1 MADNRKQ
8 HNKKALVEA
17 LEQSLGVVTTACKH
31 VGINRTTFY
40 KYYKQDKAFRD
51 AVDDIGEVA
60 IDFVE
65 SQLFKQIKSGN
76 TASIIFYLKTKA
88 KNRGYVERQEITGE
102 LNTNV
107 IKVQFTSTNVLP
119 IHNESDFID
128 D

>member
-8 HNKKALVEA
+8 HNKKALIEA

-65 SQLFKQIKSGN
+65 SQLFKQIEIWRLISNLLHLSSYYSQKSFY
-76 TASIIFYLKTKA
+76 IILLISFY
-88 KNRGYVERQEITGE
+88 YY
-102 LNTNV
+102 LNGLLFQN
-107 IKVQFTSTNVLP
+107 
-119 IHNESDFID
+119 
-128 D
+128 

>member
-17 LEQSLGVVTTACKH
+17 LEQSLGVVTTACKR

-88 KNRGYVERQEITGE
+88 KNRGYVENNRRA
-102 LNTNV
+102 
-107 IKVQFTSTNVLP
+107 KY
-119 IHNESDFID
+119 
-128 D
+128 